1 MRWLM
6 WLKDKATWIVL
17 FTAIAAASSSY
28 SAYKIHKMAEV
39 KADVKP
45 AATAA
50 TKAKR

>member
-1 MRWLM
+1 MQ

-17 FTAIAAASSSY
+17 FTAITAVSSTY
-28 SAYKIHKMAEV
+28 SAYKVHQMAVV

-45 AATAA
+45 ATTTA